1 MVDCQQMLP
10 RMQTVEK
17 DNNDVE
23 GNEIMKV
30 NFHAVGRSTSLAI
43 IYTDYKPEDPRTRH
57 EC

>member
-1 MVDCQQMLP
+1 MLL

-30 NFHAVGRSTSLAI
+30 NFHAVARSRRATSLAI
-43 IYTDYKPEDPRTRH
+43 IDGL
-57 EC
+57 

>member
-1 MVDCQQMLP
+1 MLP